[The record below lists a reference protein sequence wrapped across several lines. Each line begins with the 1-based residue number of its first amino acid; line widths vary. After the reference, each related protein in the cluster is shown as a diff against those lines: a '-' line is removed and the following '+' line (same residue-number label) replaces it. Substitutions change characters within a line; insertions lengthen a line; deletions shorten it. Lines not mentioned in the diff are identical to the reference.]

1 MGVAAGP
8 LENLATGEPLH
19 GRLTEVALG
28 YQRMLTTDPQN
39 AEALVGM
46 GLVALASGQTAEAV
60 MMARAG
66 VEVAPRM
73 GPAWV
78 TLGQALKA
86 EGQPDQAEAAYIQAI
101 QLDGMDPLARM
112 GLGELRL
119 AQGRP
124 ADALAAFELAIERR
138 PGLAAAHLGLG
149 NSRAFLGNFAEALA
163 DYEHA
168 LALKPLQP
176 EIEFAAG
183 FALTRLGRH
192 HEAELRYR
200 RALRVRPG
208 FAAAWL
214 NLGCIQRE
222 MGKDLLAEGALRRA
236 VELCPKLI
244 NAWINL
250 GLVER
255 DRGRPIQAEEHLRR
269 ALALGPD
276 KPDTLVAW
284 AQFRAAENDLA
295 GAWSWIRWALLRD
308 PVHLE
313 ALNMQGILL
322 HKQKRFAEAVEVFAR
337 AEELGHR
344 AAASNRGNSLLDLG
358 RVAEALEAHKIA
370 LQRDPE
376 SPGARYNLALTGLRM
391 GEWAEGW
398 RNYEARWQF
407 REVHKSM
414 RLFRQP
420 RWRGEPLHG
429 QRVLLHAEQGLG
441 DTIQFCRYAALVAAR
456 GGRPVLLVQG
466 AAARLLRSL
475 PVVQSAQAIVAK
487 PGQRED
493 FDLECP
499 LMSLPAVFGA
509 TIDTVPWAGPYL
521 AADPDEARA
530 KWSQF
535 PASGAGPRIGIA
547 WAGNPRYKADAQRST
562 RLETF
567 LPLLRTPGF
576 EWIALQKDHAAEQI
590 AALPADVSVA
600 DGSSQEKD
608 LAETAALI
616 ATLDAVVTT
625 DTCVAHL
632 AGAMAK
638 PVWILLPFLSDWRW
652 MQGRETTPWYPT
664 VRLLRQQ
671 SPGDWPDVVARAAKE
686 LQDFRQC
693 RWRAAC

>member
-19 GRLTEVALG
+19 ARLSEVALG
-28 YQRMLTTDPQN
+28 YQRMLTTDPHN

-60 MMARAG
+60 LMARAG
-66 VEVAPRM
+66 VEVAPHM

-101 QLDGMDPLARM
+101 HLDGMDPLARM

-119 AQGRP
+119 SQGRP
-124 ADALAAFELAIERR
+124 ADAVVEFGLAIERR
-138 PGLAAAHLGLG
+138 PAMAAAHLGLG
-149 NSRAFLGNFAEALA
+149 NARAFLGNYAEALA
-163 DYEHA
+163 DYERA
-168 LALKPLQP
+168 LALKPRQP

-200 RALRVRPG
+200 RALHVRPD

-222 MGKDLLAEGALRRA
+222 MGKDILAQAALRRA
-236 VELCPKLI
+236 VELCPKLT

-255 DRGRPIQAEEHLRR
+255 DRGQSALAEEQLRR

-295 GAWSWIRWALLRD
+295 GAWSWLRWALLRN
-308 PVHLE
+308 PEHQE
-313 ALNMQGILL
+313 ALNMQGIVL
-322 HKQKRFAEAVEVFAR
+322 HKQKRFAEAVEVFAH
-337 AEELGHR
+337 AEALGHR
-344 AAASNRGNSLLDLG
+344 AASSNRGNSLLDLG
-358 RVAEALEAHKIA
+358 RTAEALEAHRMA
-370 LQRDPE
+370 FLHDPE
-376 SPGARYNLALTGLRM
+376 SPGAQYNLALTGLRR
-391 GEWAEGW
+391 GEWPEGW
-398 RNYEARWQF
+398 RNYEARWRF
-407 REVHKSM
+407 REVHKSI
-414 RLFRQP
+414 RVFRQP
-420 RWRGEPLHG
+420 RWHGEPLHG
-429 QRVLLHAEQGLG
+429 ERVLLHAEQGLG

-456 GGRPVLLVQG
+456 GGRPVLLVQC
-466 AAARLLRSL
+466 ATVRLLLSL
-475 PVVQSAQAIVAK
+475 PAVRSAEVIMAK
-487 PGQRED
+487 PGD
-493 FDLECP
+493 LKKFDLECP

-509 TIDTVPWAGPYL
+509 TIDTVPWSGAYL
-521 AADPDEARA
+521 AAEPDEIHE
-530 KWSQF
+530 KWLQF
-535 PASGAGPRIGIA
+535 PSSGAGPRIGIA

-562 RLETF
+562 RLETL

-576 EWIALQKDHAAEQI
+576 EWIALQKDHAVEQI
-590 AALPADVSVA
+590 AALPRDVCVV

-625 DTCVAHL
+625 DTFVAHL

-638 PVWILLPFLSDWRW
+638 PVWMLLPFLADWRW
-652 MQGRETTPWYPT
+652 MQDRETTPRYPT

-671 SPGDWPDVVARAAKE
+671 TPGDWTGVVARAAEE

-693 RWRAAC
+693 RWRAAS